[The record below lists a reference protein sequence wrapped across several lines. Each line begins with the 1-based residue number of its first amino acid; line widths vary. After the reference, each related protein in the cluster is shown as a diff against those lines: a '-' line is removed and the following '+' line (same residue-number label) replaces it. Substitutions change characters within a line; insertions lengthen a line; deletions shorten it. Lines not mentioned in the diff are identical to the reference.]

1 MECFMQGCQQYGTK
15 WDVTFRNRIPNESY
29 DLVSLPLYCQQSGH
43 VSVLFAV
50 ELICTKVYLT

>member
-1 MECFMQGCQQYGTK
+1 MQGCQQYGTK